1 MLFWTLAAL
10 LAVMAIAFFVIP
22 FYRANGGDEEAVG
35 SVQRSENLLLFA
47 ERESELAED
56 LAAGEID
63 SEEHATLLRELQQS
77 LLDDVQDT
85 RPERAP
91 IAISS
96 RGWLVIG
103 LIAVSLPAVSVTLY
117 QRLGFIDDVKVM
129 GLFQES
135 LAAQGDVAAA
145 SALVTEL
152 GELVKSGSENPWVWY
167 FLGENFATIGRFNE
181 AEISYRQAAERLS
194 GQPEEALVLGRAALA
209 LYIKSEFR
217 FTPELN
223 VLIEQAKAINPNE
236 IAVIQLLAAD
246 AQNRGDYAAAI
257 ANWRIL
263 IQLDPN
269 SPEAQALRGEIANAQ
284 RLLKEESG
292 EEIDGPEIE
301 VRLALAEGLSLDPN
315 LRVFVAV
322 RSAEREGMP
331 PLAAVGLSVADLP
344 TTISLDNSSQV
355 GPFNLSSA
363 DLVRVSALV
372 SLNGTANPSRG
383 DYRVV
388 SDDFAHNGQ
397 HAIVTLTISDEV
409 E

>member
-85 RPERAP
+85 RPKRAP

-96 RGWLVIG
+96 RGWLVVG

-117 QRLGFIDDVKVM
+117 QRWGFIDDVQVM

-152 GELVKSGSENPWVWY
+152 GELVKNGSENPWVWY

-209 LYIKSEFR
+209 SYIKSEFR

-223 VLIEQAKAINPNE
+223 ALIEQAQAINPNE

-284 RLLKEESG
+284 RLLREESG
-292 EEIDGPEIE
+292 EEIVGPEIE

-355 GPFNLSSA
+355 GPFNISSA

>member
-10 LAVMAIAFFVIP
+10 LAVMAIAFFIIP

-85 RPERAP
+85 KPKRVP

-117 QRLGFIDDVKVM
+117 QRWGFIDDVQVM

-135 LAAQGDVAAA
+135 LAAQGDVVAA

-152 GELVKSGSENPWVWY
+152 GELVKNGSENPWVWY

-223 VLIEQAKAINPNE
+223 ALIEQAQAINPNE

-284 RLLKEESG
+284 RLLREESG
-292 EEIDGPEIE
+292 EEIVGPEIE

>member
-85 RPERAP
+85 RPKRVP

-117 QRLGFIDDVKVM
+117 QRWGFIDDVQVM

-135 LAAQGDVAAA
+135 LAAQGDVVAA

-152 GELVKSGSENPWVWY
+152 GELVKNGSENPWVWY

-223 VLIEQAKAINPNE
+223 ALIEQAQAINPNE

-284 RLLKEESG
+284 RLLREESG
-292 EEIDGPEIE
+292 EEIVGPEIE
-301 VRLALAEGLSLDPN
+301 VRLALAEGVSLDPN

-355 GPFNLSSA
+355 GPFNISSA

>member
-85 RPERAP
+85 RPKRAP

-117 QRLGFIDDVKVM
+117 QRWGFIDDVQVM

-152 GELVKSGSENPWVWY
+152 GELVKNGSENPWVWY

-209 LYIKSEFR
+209 
-217 FTPELN
+217 
-223 VLIEQAKAINPNE
+223 
-236 IAVIQLLAAD
+236 
-246 AQNRGDYAAAI
+246 
-257 ANWRIL
+257 
-263 IQLDPN
+263 
-269 SPEAQALRGEIANAQ
+269 
-284 RLLKEESG
+284 
-292 EEIDGPEIE
+292 
-301 VRLALAEGLSLDPN
+301 
-315 LRVFVAV
+315 
-322 RSAEREGMP
+322 
-331 PLAAVGLSVADLP
+331 
-344 TTISLDNSSQV
+344 
-355 GPFNLSSA
+355 
-363 DLVRVSALV
+363 
-372 SLNGTANPSRG
+372 
-383 DYRVV
+383 
-388 SDDFAHNGQ
+388 
-397 HAIVTLTISDEV
+397 
-409 E
+409 

>member
-85 RPERAP
+85 RPKRAP

-96 RGWLVIG
+96 RGWLVVG

-117 QRLGFIDDVKVM
+117 QRWGFIDDVQVM

-152 GELVKSGSENPWVWY
+152 GELVKNGSENPWVWY

-223 VLIEQAKAINPNE
+223 ALIEQAQAINPNE

-284 RLLKEESG
+284 RLLREGSG
-292 EEIDGPEIE
+292 EEIVGPEIE

-355 GPFNLSSA
+355 GPFNISSA

>member
-85 RPERAP
+85 KPKRAP

-117 QRLGFIDDVKVM
+117 QRWGFIDDVQVM

-135 LAAQGDVAAA
+135 LAAQGDVVAA

-152 GELVKSGSENPWVWY
+152 GELVKNGSENPWVWY

-223 VLIEQAKAINPNE
+223 ALIEQAQAINPNE

-284 RLLKEESG
+284 RLLREESG
-292 EEIDGPEIE
+292 EEIVGPEIE
-301 VRLALAEGLSLDPN
+301 VRLALAEGVSLDPN

-355 GPFNLSSA
+355 GPFNISSA

>member
-85 RPERAP
+85 RSKRAP
-91 IAISS
+91 IAISL
-96 RGWLVIG
+96 RGCLVIG

-117 QRLGFIDDVKVM
+117 QRWGFIDDVQVM

-135 LAAQGDVAAA
+135 LAAQGDVSAA

-152 GELVKSGSENPWVWY
+152 GELVKNGSENPWVWY

-223 VLIEQAKAINPNE
+223 ALIKQAQAINPNE

-284 RLLKEESG
+284 RLLREESG
-292 EEIDGPEIE
+292 EEIVGPEIE

>member
-85 RPERAP
+85 RPKRAP

-117 QRLGFIDDVKVM
+117 QRWGFIDDVQVM

-152 GELVKSGSENPWVWY
+152 GELVKNGSENPWVWY

-223 VLIEQAKAINPNE
+223 ALIEQAQAINPNE

-284 RLLKEESG
+284 RLLREESG
-292 EEIDGPEIE
+292 EEIVGPEIE

-355 GPFNLSSA
+355 GPFNISSA
-363 DLVRVSALV
+363 GLVRVSALV

>member
-85 RPERAP
+85 RPKRAP

-117 QRLGFIDDVKVM
+117 QRWGFIDDVQVM

-152 GELVKSGSENPWVWY
+152 GELVKNGSENPWVWY

-223 VLIEQAKAINPNE
+223 ALIEQAQAINPNE

-284 RLLKEESG
+284 RLLREESG
-292 EEIDGPEIE
+292 EEIVGPEIE

-372 SLNGTANPSRG
+372 SLNGMANPSRG

>member
-85 RPERAP
+85 RPKRAP

-117 QRLGFIDDVKVM
+117 QRWGFIDDVQVM

-152 GELVKSGSENPWVWY
+152 GELVKNGSENPWVWY

-223 VLIEQAKAINPNE
+223 ALIEQAQAINPNE

-263 IQLDPN
+263 IQLNPN
-269 SPEAQALRGEIANAQ
+269 SPEAQALREEIANAQ
-284 RLLKEESG
+284 RLLREESG
-292 EEIDGPEIE
+292 EEIVGPEIE

-355 GPFNLSSA
+355 GPFNISSA

>member
-85 RPERAP
+85 RPKRAP

-117 QRLGFIDDVKVM
+117 QRWGFIDDVQVM

-152 GELVKSGSENPWVWY
+152 GELVKNGSENPWVWY

-194 GQPEEALVLGRAALA
+194 EQPEEALVLGRAALA

-223 VLIEQAKAINPNE
+223 VLIEQAQAINPNE

-284 RLLKEESG
+284 RLLREESG
-292 EEIDGPEIE
+292 EEIVGPEIE

>member
-85 RPERAP
+85 KPKRAP

-96 RGWLVIG
+96 RGWLVVG

-117 QRLGFIDDVKVM
+117 QRWGFIDDVQVM

-152 GELVKSGSENPWVWY
+152 GELVKNGSENPWVWY

-223 VLIEQAKAINPNE
+223 ALIEQAQAINPNE

-284 RLLKEESG
+284 RLLREESG
-292 EEIDGPEIE
+292 EEIVGPEIE

>member
-10 LAVMAIAFFVIP
+10 LAVMAFAFFVIP

-85 RPERAP
+85 RPKRAP

-117 QRLGFIDDVKVM
+117 QRWGFIDDVQVM

-152 GELVKSGSENPWVWY
+152 GELVKNGSENPWVWY

-209 LYIKSEFR
+209 LYIKSAFR

-223 VLIEQAKAINPNE
+223 ALIEQAQAINPNE

-284 RLLKEESG
+284 RLLREESG
-292 EEIDGPEIE
+292 EEIVGPEIE

>member
-85 RPERAP
+85 RPKRAP

-117 QRLGFIDDVKVM
+117 QRWGFIDDVQVM

-152 GELVKSGSENPWVWY
+152 GELVKNSSENPWVWY

-223 VLIEQAKAINPNE
+223 ALIEQVQAINPNE

-284 RLLKEESG
+284 RLLREESG
-292 EEIDGPEIE
+292 EEIVGPEIE

>member
-85 RPERAP
+85 RPKRAP

-117 QRLGFIDDVKVM
+117 QRLGFIDDVQVM

-152 GELVKSGSENPWVWY
+152 GELVKNGSENPWVWY

-223 VLIEQAKAINPNE
+223 ALIEQAQAINPNE

-269 SPEAQALRGEIANAQ
+269 SPEAQALRVEIANAQ
-284 RLLKEESG
+284 RLLREESG
-292 EEIDGPEIE
+292 EEIVGPEIE

>member
-85 RPERAP
+85 RPKRAP

-103 LIAVSLPAVSVTLY
+103 LIAMSLPAVSVTLY
-117 QRLGFIDDVKVM
+117 QRWGFIDDVQVM

-152 GELVKSGSENPWVWY
+152 GELVKNGSENPWVWY

-223 VLIEQAKAINPNE
+223 ALIEQAQAINPNE

-263 IQLDPN
+263 IQLDPT

-284 RLLKEESG
+284 RLLREESG
-292 EEIDGPEIE
+292 EEIVGPEIE

-355 GPFNLSSA
+355 GPFNISSA

>member
-85 RPERAP
+85 RPKRAP

-117 QRLGFIDDVKVM
+117 QRWGFIDDVQAM

-152 GELVKSGSENPWVWY
+152 GELVKNGSENPWVWY

-223 VLIEQAKAINPNE
+223 ALI
-236 IAVIQLLAAD
+236 
-246 AQNRGDYAAAI
+246 
-257 ANWRIL
+257 
-263 IQLDPN
+263 
-269 SPEAQALRGEIANAQ
+269 
-284 RLLKEESG
+284 
-292 EEIDGPEIE
+292 
-301 VRLALAEGLSLDPN
+301 
-315 LRVFVAV
+315 
-322 RSAEREGMP
+322 
-331 PLAAVGLSVADLP
+331 
-344 TTISLDNSSQV
+344 
-355 GPFNLSSA
+355 
-363 DLVRVSALV
+363 
-372 SLNGTANPSRG
+372 
-383 DYRVV
+383 
-388 SDDFAHNGQ
+388 
-397 HAIVTLTISDEV
+397 
-409 E
+409 

>member
-56 LAAGEID
+56 LAAGEIE

-117 QRLGFIDDVKVM
+117 QRWGFIDDVKVM

-152 GELVKSGSENPWVWY
+152 GELVKNGSENPWVWY

-301 VRLALAEGLSLDPN
+301 VRLALAEELSLDPN

-344 TTISLDNSSQV
+344 TTIRLDNSSQV

>member
-85 RPERAP
+85 RSERAP

-117 QRLGFIDDVKVM
+117 QRWGFIDDVKVM

-152 GELVKSGSENPWVWY
+152 GELVKNGSENPWVWY

>member
-85 RPERAP
+85 RPKRAP

-117 QRLGFIDDVKVM
+117 QRWGFIDDVQVM

-152 GELVKSGSENPWVWY
+152 GELVKNGSENPWVWY

-194 GQPEEALVLGRAALA
+194 EQPEEALVLGRAALA

-223 VLIEQAKAINPNE
+223 ALIEQAQAINPNE

-284 RLLKEESG
+284 RLLREESG
-292 EEIDGPEIE
+292 EEIVGPEIE

-388 SDDFAHNGQ
+388 SDNFAHNGQ

>member
-85 RPERAP
+85 RPKRAP

-117 QRLGFIDDVKVM
+117 QRWGFIDDVQVM

-152 GELVKSGSENPWVWY
+152 GELVKNGSENPWVWY

-223 VLIEQAKAINPNE
+223 ALIEQAQAINPNE

-284 RLLKEESG
+284 RLLREESG
-292 EEIDGPEIE
+292 EEIVGPEIE
-301 VRLALAEGLSLDPN
+301 VRLALAEGVSLDPN

>member
-85 RPERAP
+85 RPKRAP

-117 QRLGFIDDVKVM
+117 QRWGFIDDVQVM

-152 GELVKSGSENPWVWY
+152 GELVKNGSENPWVWY

-223 VLIEQAKAINPNE
+223 ALIEQAQAINPNE

-284 RLLKEESG
+284 RLLREGSG
-292 EEIDGPEIE
+292 EEIVGPEIE

-355 GPFNLSSA
+355 GPFNISSA

>member
-85 RPERAP
+85 RPKRAP

-117 QRLGFIDDVKVM
+117 QRWGFIDDVQVM

-135 LAAQGDVAAA
+135 LAAQGDVVAA

-152 GELVKSGSENPWVWY
+152 GELVKNGSENPWVWY

-223 VLIEQAKAINPNE
+223 ALIEQAQAINPNE

-284 RLLKEESG
+284 RLLREESG
-292 EEIDGPEIE
+292 EEIVGPEIE

>member
-85 RPERAP
+85 RPKRAP

-117 QRLGFIDDVKVM
+117 QRWGFIDDVQVM

-152 GELVKSGSENPWVWY
+152 GELVKNGSENPWVWY

-223 VLIEQAKAINPNE
+223 ALIEQAQAINPNE

-284 RLLKEESG
+284 RLLREESG
-292 EEIDGPEIE
+292 EEIVGPEIE
-301 VRLALAEGLSLDPN
+301 VRLALAEGVSLDPN

-344 TTISLDNSSQV
+344 ATISLDNSSQV
-355 GPFNLSSA
+355 GPFNISSA

>member
-85 RPERAP
+85 RPKRAP

-117 QRLGFIDDVKVM
+117 QRWGFIDDVQVM

-152 GELVKSGSENPWVWY
+152 GELVKNGSENPWIWY

-194 GQPEEALVLGRAALA
+194 EQPEEALVLGRAALA

-223 VLIEQAKAINPNE
+223 ALIEQAQAINPNE

-284 RLLKEESG
+284 RLLREESG
-292 EEIDGPEIE
+292 EEIVGPEIE

>member
-85 RPERAP
+85 KPKRVP

-117 QRLGFIDDVKVM
+117 QRWGFIDDVQVM

-135 LAAQGDVAAA
+135 LAAQGDVVAA
-145 SALVTEL
+145 SALVAEL
-152 GELVKSGSENPWVWY
+152 GELVKNGSENPWVWY

-223 VLIEQAKAINPNE
+223 ALIEQAQAINPNE

-284 RLLKEESG
+284 RLLREESG
-292 EEIDGPEIE
+292 EEIVGPEIE

>member
-85 RPERAP
+85 RPKRAP

-117 QRLGFIDDVKVM
+117 QRWGFIDDVQVM

-152 GELVKSGSENPWVWY
+152 GELVKNGSENPWVWY

-223 VLIEQAKAINPNE
+223 ALIEQAQAINPNE

-284 RLLKEESG
+284 RLLREESG
-292 EEIDGPEIE
+292 EEIVGPEIE

-355 GPFNLSSA
+355 GPFNISSA

>member
-85 RPERAP
+85 RPKRVP

-96 RGWLVIG
+96 RAWLVIG

-117 QRLGFIDDVKVM
+117 QRWGFIDDVQVM

-135 LAAQGDVAAA
+135 LAAQGDVVAA

-152 GELVKSGSENPWVWY
+152 GELVKNGSENPWVWY

-223 VLIEQAKAINPNE
+223 ALIEQAQAINPNE

-284 RLLKEESG
+284 RLLREESG
-292 EEIDGPEIE
+292 EEIVGPEIE

>member
-85 RPERAP
+85 RPKRAP

-117 QRLGFIDDVKVM
+117 QRWGFIDDVQVM

-152 GELVKSGSENPWVWY
+152 GELVKNGSENPWVWY

-217 FTPELN
+217 FSPELN
-223 VLIEQAKAINPNE
+223 ALIEQAQAINPNE

-284 RLLKEESG
+284 RLLREESG
-292 EEIDGPEIE
+292 EEIVGPEIE

-355 GPFNLSSA
+355 GPFNISSA

>member
-117 QRLGFIDDVKVM
+117 QRWGFIDDVKVM

-152 GELVKSGSENPWVWY
+152 GELVKNGSENPWVWY

-223 VLIEQAKAINPNE
+223 ALIEQAQAINPNE

-284 RLLKEESG
+284 RLLREESG
-292 EEIDGPEIE
+292 EEIVGPEIE

>member
-85 RPERAP
+85 RPKRAP

-96 RGWLVIG
+96 RAWLVIG

-117 QRLGFIDDVKVM
+117 QRWGFIDDVQVM

-152 GELVKSGSENPWVWY
+152 GELVKNGSENPWVWY

-223 VLIEQAKAINPNE
+223 ALIEQAQAINPNE

-284 RLLKEESG
+284 RLLREESG
-292 EEIDGPEIE
+292 EEIVGPEIE

-355 GPFNLSSA
+355 GPFNISSA

-383 DYRVV
+383 DHRVV

>member
-85 RPERAP
+85 KPKRAP

-117 QRLGFIDDVKVM
+117 QRWGFIDDVQVM

-152 GELVKSGSENPWVWY
+152 GELVKNGSENPWVWY

-223 VLIEQAKAINPNE
+223 ALIEQAQAINPNE

-284 RLLKEESG
+284 RLLREESG
-292 EEIDGPEIE
+292 EEIVGPEIE

-355 GPFNLSSA
+355 GPFNISSA

>member
-85 RPERAP
+85 RPKRAP

-117 QRLGFIDDVKVM
+117 QRWGFIDDVQVM

-152 GELVKSGSENPWVWY
+152 GELVKNGSENPWVWY

-223 VLIEQAKAINPNE
+223 ALIEQAQAINPNE

-269 SPEAQALRGEIANAQ
+269 SQEAQALRGEIANAQ
-284 RLLKEESG
+284 RLLREESG
-292 EEIDGPEIE
+292 EEIVGPEIE

>member
-85 RPERAP
+85 RSKRAP
-91 IAISS
+91 IAISL
-96 RGWLVIG
+96 RGCLVIG

-117 QRLGFIDDVKVM
+117 QRWGFIDDVQVM

-135 LAAQGDVAAA
+135 LAAQGDVSAA

-152 GELVKSGSENPWVWY
+152 GELVKNGSENPWVWY

-223 VLIEQAKAINPNE
+223 ALIKQAQAINPNE

-284 RLLKEESG
+284 RLLREESG
-292 EEIDGPEIE
+292 EEIVGPEIE

-355 GPFNLSSA
+355 GPFNISSA

>member
-85 RPERAP
+85 RPKRAP

-103 LIAVSLPAVSVTLY
+103 IIAVSLPAVSVTLY
-117 QRLGFIDDVKVM
+117 QRWGFIDDVQVM

-152 GELVKSGSENPWVWY
+152 GELVKNGSENPWVWY

-194 GQPEEALVLGRAALA
+194 EQPEEALVLGRAALA

-223 VLIEQAKAINPNE
+223 ALIEQAQAINPNE

-284 RLLKEESG
+284 RLLREESG
-292 EEIDGPEIE
+292 EEIVGPEIE

>member
-85 RPERAP
+85 MPKRAP

-117 QRLGFIDDVKVM
+117 QRWGFIDDVQVM

-152 GELVKSGSENPWVWY
+152 GELVKNGSENPWVWY

-194 GQPEEALVLGRAALA
+194 EQPEEALVLGRAALA

-223 VLIEQAKAINPNE
+223 ALIEQAQAINPNE

-284 RLLKEESG
+284 RLLREESG
-292 EEIDGPEIE
+292 EEIVGPEIE

>member
-10 LAVMAIAFFVIP
+10 LAVIAIAFFVIP

-85 RPERAP
+85 RPKRLP

-117 QRLGFIDDVKVM
+117 QRWGFIDDVQVM

-135 LAAQGDVAAA
+135 LAAQGDVVAA

-152 GELVKSGSENPWVWY
+152 GELVKNGSENPWVWY

-223 VLIEQAKAINPNE
+223 ALIEQAQAINPNE

-284 RLLKEESG
+284 RLLREESG
-292 EEIDGPEIE
+292 EEIVGPEIE

>member
-85 RPERAP
+85 KPKRAP

-96 RGWLVIG
+96 RGWLVVG

-117 QRLGFIDDVKVM
+117 QRWGFIDDVQVM

-152 GELVKSGSENPWVWY
+152 GELVKNGSENPWVWY

-209 LYIKSEFR
+209 SYIKSEFR

-223 VLIEQAKAINPNE
+223 ALIEQAQAINPNE

-284 RLLKEESG
+284 RLLREESG
-292 EEIDGPEIE
+292 EEIVGPEIE

-355 GPFNLSSA
+355 GPFNISSA

>member
-85 RPERAP
+85 RPKRAP

-117 QRLGFIDDVKVM
+117 QRWGFIDDVQVM

-152 GELVKSGSENPWVWY
+152 GELVKNGSENPWVWY

-181 AEISYRQAAERLS
+181 AEISYRQAADRLS
-194 GQPEEALVLGRAALA
+194 EPPEEALVLGRAALA

-223 VLIEQAKAINPNE
+223 ALIEQAQAINPNE

-284 RLLKEESG
+284 RLLREESG
-292 EEIDGPEIE
+292 EEIVGPEIE

>member
-85 RPERAP
+85 RPKRAP

-117 QRLGFIDDVKVM
+117 QRWGFIDDVQVM

-152 GELVKSGSENPWVWY
+152 GELVKNGSENPWVWY

-194 GQPEEALVLGRAALA
+194 EQPEEALVLGRAALA

-223 VLIEQAKAINPNE
+223 ALIEQAQAINPNE

-284 RLLKEESG
+284 RLLREESG
-292 EEIDGPEIE
+292 EEIVGPEIE

-331 PLAAVGLSVADLP
+331 PLAAVGLSVANLP

-372 SLNGTANPSRG
+372 SLNGTENPSRG